1 MIGKLMDHNQE
12 FTKIQNIMNIKKPF
26 MRISTHHE
34 TMIFANII

>member
-26 MRISTHHE
+26 YE
-34 TMIFANII
+34 NIYTS